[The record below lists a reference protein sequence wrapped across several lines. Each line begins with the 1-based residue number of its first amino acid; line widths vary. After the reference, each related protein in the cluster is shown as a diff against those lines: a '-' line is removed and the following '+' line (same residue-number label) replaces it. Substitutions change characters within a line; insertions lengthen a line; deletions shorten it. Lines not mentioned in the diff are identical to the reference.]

1 MELYDGALDANEITS
16 RWYNDNRLKNYG
28 AIINFVGVV
37 RDEGGIDGLSFD
49 LYEPILKA
57 WFDRWQEVAKSQN
70 AIILMAHSKGDV
82 ALHKSS
88 FIAGVCSPKRKVA
101 LKLINEFV
109 EDFKANAPI
118 WKYDLVGDERIYA
131 LDRSQKLPNA
141 GILASFVIIISG
153 LSLASSIVVPFL
165 LAVFIAIIIYPIL
178 EMMSKIHI
186 NRFFAFIILIGICG
200 SGLWFLGNVIAG
212 AIVQFS
218 TDLPLYKAKID
229 IFIDNLIIY
238 AKDQADIDISNN
250 LLSFINLDKL
260 IITTSNLRL
269 QTGGLVTQSFLVFLL
284 FQIDLESSSILH
296 QQFALL
302 LLFLSQ
308 D

>member
-1 MELYDGALDANEITS
+1 M
-16 RWYNDNRLKNYG
+16 
-28 AIINFVGVV
+28 

-57 WFDRWQEVAKSQN
+57 WFDRWQEIAKSQN

-141 GILASFVIIISG
+141 GILA
-153 LSLASSIVVPFL
+153 
-165 LAVFIAIIIYPIL
+165 
-178 EMMSKIHI
+178 
-186 NRFFAFIILIGICG
+186 
-200 SGLWFLGNVIAG
+200 
-212 AIVQFS
+212 
-218 TDLPLYKAKID
+218 
-229 IFIDNLIIY
+229 
-238 AKDQADIDISNN
+238 
-250 LLSFINLDKL
+250 
-260 IITTSNLRL
+260 
-269 QTGGLVTQSFLVFLL
+269 
-284 FQIDLESSSILH
+284 
-296 QQFALL
+296 
-302 LLFLSQ
+302 
-308 D
+308 